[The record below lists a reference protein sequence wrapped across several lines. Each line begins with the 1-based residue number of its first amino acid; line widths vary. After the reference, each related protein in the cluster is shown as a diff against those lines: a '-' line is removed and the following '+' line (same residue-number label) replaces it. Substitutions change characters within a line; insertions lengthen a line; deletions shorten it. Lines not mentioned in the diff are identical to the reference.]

1 LLASSTEIKP
11 TVENV
16 DQAASSYVKDA
27 KNKWESPGSPYGLRT
42 SLNSIGLKK
51 KKTKQYSFIQNT
63 KFFSLQAII
72 IEHNFPS

>member
-1 LLASSTEIKP
+1 LLPPQRIKP

-51 KKTKQYSFIQNT
+51 KNKTVFLHT
-63 KFFSLQAII
+63 KY
-72 IEHNFPS
+72 

>member
-1 LLASSTEIKP
+1 
-11 TVENV
+11 V

-51 KKTKQYSFIQNT
+51 KNKTVFLHT
-63 KFFSLQAII
+63 KY
-72 IEHNFPS
+72 